1 MWIEWNKVE
10 RKNNILVSNY
20 IMFALYR
27 QCFEFIS
34 TYIVI
39 SCQSN
44 YHLLYLFWRW
54 GNEGRQKLNNTPQK
68 WQKLGYTCWSGAL
81 LWSHVHSMSSLQEEG
96 EKIWE
101 RWVTLSFWGAKKDG
115 KDWYSWWCSKGVL
128 KASMRCFKAK
138 QMRWSLILKD
148 TGEPFWVHRVLTDP
162 GDLCRG

>member
-81 LWSHVHSMSSLQEEG
+81 FWSRLHSMSSLQEEG
-96 EKIWE
+96 KKNLRAVSHFVILGGKKEWKRLVQGVMQQRSLESQHEVLQSQTDEVELDFE
-101 RWVTLSFWGAKKDG
+101 RYWGA
-115 KDWYSWWCSKGVL
+115 
-128 KASMRCFKAK
+128 
-138 QMRWSLILKD
+138 IL
-148 TGEPFWVHRVLTDP
+148 GA
-162 GDLCRG
+162 